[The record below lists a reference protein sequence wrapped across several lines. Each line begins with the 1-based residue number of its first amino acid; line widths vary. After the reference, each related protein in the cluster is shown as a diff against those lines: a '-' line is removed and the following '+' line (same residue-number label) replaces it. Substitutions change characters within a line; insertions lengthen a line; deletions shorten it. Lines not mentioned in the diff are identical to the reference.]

1 MMDIFIWVVIV
12 VMILIFVVPAIAIG
26 VMMVWEVMKERK
38 RKKNAENLYYDT
50 IRRAY
55 LNADGKELG
64 HGKTIEETGNGMGDS
79 EGTGKDGQEGN

>member
-1 MMDIFIWVVIV
+1 MTDIFIWIVIV
-12 VMILIFVVPAIAIG
+12 AMIVIFIVPAIVIG
-26 VMMVWEVMKERK
+26 VMMVWEIMKERK
-38 RKKNAENLYYDT
+38 RKRNAENLYYDT

-64 HGKTIEETGNGMGDS
+64 HGKTIEETGNGLGDS

>member
-1 MMDIFIWVVIV
+1 VAMIV
-12 VMILIFVVPAIAIG
+12 IFVVPAIVIG
-26 VMMVWEVMKERK
+26 VMMVREVMKERK
-38 RKKNAENLYYDT
+38 RRRKAENLYYDT

-64 HGKTIEETGNGMGDS
+64 HGKTIEETDNGLGRS